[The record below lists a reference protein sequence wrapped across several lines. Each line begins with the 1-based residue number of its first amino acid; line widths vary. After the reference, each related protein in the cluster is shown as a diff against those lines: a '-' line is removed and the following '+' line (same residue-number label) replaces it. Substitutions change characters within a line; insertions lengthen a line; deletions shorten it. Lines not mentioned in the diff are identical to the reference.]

1 VADQTYYLDNLNGIQ
16 FSTIELII
24 KAFCKPAFG
33 KNWTVF
39 GAIKKIARRQVFHE
53 EMGKFMDRYIPKFDE
68 KDSEQ
73 VSLMHVEYVGLT
85 DRLIYQKVR
94 ESFG

>member
-1 VADQTYYLDNLNGIQ
+1 MADQTFYLDNLNGIQ

-24 KAFCKPAFG
+24 KAFCKPDFG
-33 KNWTVF
+33 KNWTVL
-39 GAIKKIARRQVFHE
+39 GAIKKIARSQVFNE
-53 EMGKFMDRYIPKFDE
+53 EMGKFFDRYIPKFDE

-73 VSLMHVEYVGLT
+73 VSNMHIEYVALT
-85 DRLIYQKVR
+85 DRLVYQKVR